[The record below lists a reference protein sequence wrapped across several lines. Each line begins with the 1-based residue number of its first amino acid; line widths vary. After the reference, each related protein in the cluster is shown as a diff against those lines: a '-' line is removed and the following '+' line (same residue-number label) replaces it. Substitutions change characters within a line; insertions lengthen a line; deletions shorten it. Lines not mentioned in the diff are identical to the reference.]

1 MQGKRNSTMKRWYL
15 VAAAMI
21 FASAVAYAQGGR
33 IQSTADLKVVDGWGR
48 PLSDPGTPG
57 PAPVRDISGMWEPA
71 DGPGAGIQANGPVS
85 MRSDGVSEPPY
96 TPAGKVAYDSHGALY
111 GYRSVLPSLSNDPRN
126 NCDPLGFP
134 RANFYQ
140 LRHTKLIQLEDQ
152 VVLLYQFDKK
162 YRIIWTDGRDFPE
175 VLPDDRWYGYSVGE
189 WEDDS
194 TFVVNTIGLIGR
206 DRVWLDET
214 GRPMSEEM
222 TVEERFHLVNSHL
235 MELTVTVTDPLYYTE
250 PWVPM
255 DRFPMKRQASDYDI
269 IEMLCAPSDMEAYKT
284 DFADPASGIGIN

>member
-1 MQGKRNSTMKRWYL
+1 MKRWHL
-15 VAAAMI
+15 IVAAMLL
-21 FASAVAYAQGGR
+21 ASAAAYAQGGR
-33 IQSTADLKVVDGWGR
+33 VQSTANLVVLDGWGR
-48 PLSDPGTPG
+48 PLADPGTSG

-85 MRSDGVSEPPY
+85 MRSDGISEPPY

-111 GYRSVLPSLSNDPRN
+111 GYRSVLPSMSNDPRN

-140 LRHTKLIQLEDQ
+140 LRHTKLIQLENQ
-152 VVLLYQFDKK
+152 VIILYQFDKK

-175 VLPDDRWYGYSVGE
+175 ELPDNRWYGYSVGE

-194 TFVVNTIGLIGR
+194 TFVVNTIGLIGN

-222 TVEERFHLVNSHL
+222 TVEERFHLVDSHL
-235 MELTVTVTDPLYYTE
+235 MELTVTVTDPKFYTE
-250 PWVPM
+250 SWVPM

-269 IEMLCAPSDMEAYKT
+269 IEMLCAPSDMEAYGT

>member
-1 MQGKRNSTMKRWYL
+1 MKRWHL
-15 VAAAMI
+15 VVAAMLL
-21 FASAVAYAQGGR
+21 ASAAAYAQGGR
-33 IQSTADLKVVDGWGR
+33 VQSTADLKVLDGWGR